1 MHNYF
6 NQLTDKKIKILIPGC
21 GNAYEADYL
30 IGLGF
35 KNVFVLDWSEN
46 IISEFKKRL
55 PKFPVKN
62 IINGDF
68 FIHKGK
74 YDLIIEQTF
83 FCAIDRNLRAQYAKK
98 VYDLLNPG
106 GKLVGLLFN
115 HEFDSNSPPF
125 GGSEQE
131 YKNYFKPYFEFKNF
145 STAFNSIKP
154 RAGRELFII
163 LKKLILL
170 HSRFI

>member
-1 MHNYF
+1 LGGISRPMHNYF

-30 IGLGF
+30 LELGF
-35 KNVFVLDWSEN
+35 KKVFILDWSEK

-55 PKFPVKN
+55 PKFPARN
-62 IINGDF
+62 IIMEDF

-83 FCAIDRNLRAQYAKK
+83 FCAIDRNLRTQYAKK
-98 VYDLLNPG
+98 VYELLKPG
-106 GKLVGLLFN
+106 GKLVGVLFN
-115 HEFDSNSPPF
+115 HEFDSDSPPF

-131 YKNYFKPYFEFKNF
+131 YRNYFKPYFEFKNF
-145 STAFNSIKP
+145 SPAFNSIKP

-163 LKKLILL
+163 LKKL
-170 HSRFI
+170 